1 MVPSF
6 RIVMRT
12 ITGRAKIPGN
22 VVMVSGILG
31 GSHDSLR
38 VNAEEHQK
46 LHCARNAVDHV
57 ILHPLEDL
65 PGEVDGFHDD

>member
-1 MVPSF
+1 
-6 RIVMRT
+6 
-12 ITGRAKIPGN
+12 
-22 VVMVSGILG
+22 MVSGILG